1 MEYEFTLKFKI
12 PTDPVDEL
20 IEKLA
25 EAGCDD
31 ALIGIGTPG
40 KIALEFIRESTSA
53 KQAIISAIRDVKSA
67 IPDAVLIE
75 VGPDFVGI
83 TDVADLIGVSR
94 QNIRK
99 LIVNHA
105 ASFPTAVHEGTSA
118 IWHLR
123 HVLEWFKA
131 KGLYEKSVY
140 SLFEISRVAMEVN
153 ITKEVKRLP
162 LSKDAELEQLVS

>member
-12 PTDPVDEL
+12 PSDPVDEL

-67 IPDAVLIE
+67 IPDAMLIE

-83 TDVADLIGVSR
+83 TDVAELIGVSR

-99 LIVNHA
+99 LIMNHA
-105 ASFPTAVHEGTSA
+105 SSFPTAVHEGTSA
-118 IWHLR
+118 IWHLN
-123 HVLEWFKA
+123 HILKWFKA
-131 KGLYEKSVY
+131 KGLYEKSVH
-140 SLFEISRVAMEVN
+140 SLFEISHIAMEVN

-162 LSKDAELEQLVS
+162 LSKDTELEQLVS

>member
-12 PTDPVDEL
+12 PSDPVDEL

-67 IPDAVLIE
+67 IPDAMLIE
-75 VGPDFVGI
+75 VG
-83 TDVADLIGVSR
+83 S
-94 QNIRK
+94 
-99 LIVNHA
+99 
-105 ASFPTAVHEGTSA
+105 
-118 IWHLR
+118 
-123 HVLEWFKA
+123 
-131 KGLYEKSVY
+131 
-140 SLFEISRVAMEVN
+140 
-153 ITKEVKRLP
+153 
-162 LSKDAELEQLVS
+162 ELVW